1 MANVAQSAVGRPPSK
16 GCDPWDPLKPTT
28 RSLDDPPPLVMLHM
42 LTSHVVPAERALE
55 TPVQF
60 SFVYLMHS
68 SW

>member
-1 MANVAQSAVGRPPSK
+1 VNLPG
-16 GCDPWDPLKPTT
+16 DPLKPTT
-28 RSLDDPPPLVMLHM
+28 QSLDDSPTLVMLHM
-42 LTSHVVPAERALE
+42 LHNHVVPAERALE